1 MKILLLHSD
10 FLEFEPKKKAIES
23 AEKVDLEKE
32 RFDECLVVFSSV
44 EKGDAANMD
53 KIVKKTV
60 AEIEDVAKKVDAKKI
75 VIYPWVHL
83 TDNPEDGSKSLKVLE
98 AIRSEIENEN
108 YEVHRAPFG
117 WYKSF
122 EIKVKGHP
130 LSELS
135 RHIKLGDEEEN
146 KEENEA
152 IKAEK
157 KLKSYWYIMT
167 PEGELI
173 DVDKFDFKEYPNL
186 KKFADYE
193 ITKNRI
199 SSSVPPHVKYMRK
212 LELVDYEPAS
222 DKGTFRWYPKGI
234 LIKRL
239 LEQHVT
245 DMVVKNGAMEVETPI
260 MYDYN
265 HPALLKYLNKFPAR
279 QYTLNS
285 DKRKFF
291 LRFAACFGQYMIKR
305 DMTISYKDLPLK
317 LYELTHFSFRHEQSG
332 ELSGLRRLRVFTMPD
347 MHTLAKDMKQA
358 TDEYLEQYKIAM
370 KWMKDLD
377 LDYEVGIRFVRDF
390 FEDNKDFVKKLVNLV
405 GKPVLIEMWD
415 ERPFYYV
422 MKFEFNVVDNQD
434 KAAALSTIQID
445 VENTKRFDITYKDK
459 DNQDKY
465 PLLLH
470 ASISGSIDRNLYAL
484 LEKAYKDKLSG
495 KQPELPL
502 WLSPT
507 QVRFITVKGEYVH
520 MAEEFGSKMER
531 IRWDIDDR
539 DESVSKKIRDAEM
552 EWIPYI
558 VVIGEK
564 EKEGEL
570 TIRVRNKGEIKMSL
584 EDLIKEIHKKTNEY
598 PFRVLSLPRKLSV
611 RPIFVG

>member
-1 MKILLLHSD
+1 MRILLLHSD

-23 AEKVDLEKE
+23 AEDVPLKKE
-32 RFDECLVVFSSV
+32 HIDDCLVVLSAV
-44 EKGDAANMD
+44 ERGDATD
-53 KIVKKTV
+53 KNVIARTAKEIDEVAKQVK
-60 AEIEDVAKKVDAKKI
+60 AKKV

-83 TDNPEDGSKSLKVLE
+83 TDDPESPSKSIGILKDVEKSVRDLGYDV
-98 AIRSEIENEN
+98 S
-108 YEVHRAPFG
+108 RAPFG
-117 WYKSF
+117 WYKAF
-122 EIKVKGHP
+122 ELKVKGHP

-135 RHIKLGDEEEN
+135 RHIKPGEE
-146 KEENEA
+146 EENEA
-152 IKAEK
+152 LKAEK

-167 PEGELI
+167 PEGELV
-173 DVDKFDFKEYPNL
+173 DVDKFDFKKYPNL

-193 ITKNRI
+193 ISKNR
-199 SSSVPPHVKYMRK
+199 VAPGEPPHVKYMRQ

-222 DKGTFRWYPKGI
+222 DQGTFRWYPKGT

-245 DMVVKNGAMEVETPI
+245 DMVIENGAMEVETPI

-265 HPALLKYLNKFPAR
+265 HPALSKYLNKFPAR

-317 LYELTHFSFRHEQSG
+317 LYELTHFSFRREQSG

-347 MHTLAKDMKQA
+347 MHTLAKDMQQA
-358 TDEYLEQYKIAM
+358 MDAYLDQYKLAI

-377 LDYEVGIRFVRDF
+377 LDYEVGIRFVKSF
-390 FEDNKDFVKKLVNLV
+390 FEENKDFAKKLVGLV

-422 MKFEFNVVDNQD
+422 MKFEFNVIDNQN

-445 VENTKRFDITYKDK
+445 VENTKRFGITYKDS
-459 DNQDKY
+459 DNKDKY

-484 LEKAYKDKLSG
+484 LEKAHKDKLTG

-507 QVRFITVKGEYVH
+507 QVRFVTVKGEYVH
-520 MAEEFGSKMER
+520 LVDELGSKLER
-531 IRWDIDDR
+531 VRWDIDDR
-539 DESVSKKIRDAEM
+539 DISVSKKIRDAER

-558 VVIGEK
+558 VVVGEK

-570 TIRVRNKGEIKMSL
+570 TVRIRNKGEINMSV
-584 EDLIKEIHKKTNEY
+584 EDLNKEIMKKTKDY
-598 PFRVLSLPRKLSV
+598 PFRVLSLPK
-611 RPIFVG
+611 

>member
-1 MKILLLHSD
+1 MRILLLHSD
-10 FLEFEPKKKAIES
+10 FVEFEPKKKAVES
-23 AEKVDLEKE
+23 AEKVEMKRE
-32 RFDECLVVFSSV
+32 RYDECLVVLSAV
-44 EKGDAANMD
+44 EKGDD
-53 KIVKKTV
+53 ESTVQKTIK
-60 AEIEDVAKKVDAKKI
+60 EIDDVAKKVNVNK
-75 VIYPWVHL
+75 VVLYPWVHL
-83 TDNPEDGSKSLKVLE
+83 TDNPENPAKSL
-98 AIRSEIENEN
+98 EILNKIN
-108 YEVHRAPFG
+108 DGVSSLGYEVHRAPFG
-117 WYKSF
+117 WYKAF
-122 EIKVKGHP
+122 DIKVKGHP

-135 RHIKLGDEEEN
+135 RHIVPGEE
-146 KEENEA
+146 EENEA
-152 IKAEK
+152 LKAEK

-167 PEGELI
+167 PDGELV
-173 DVDKFDFKEYPNL
+173 DVEKFDFKKYPNL

-193 ITKNRI
+193 ISKNRV
-199 SSSVPPHVKYMRK
+199 SSSEPPHVKYMRK

-222 DKGTFRWYPKGI
+222 DQGTFRWYPKGT

-245 DMVVKNGAMEVETPI
+245 DMVVENGAMEVETPI

-265 HPALLKYLNKFPAR
+265 HPALSKYLNKFPAR

-317 LYELTHFSFRHEQSG
+317 LYELTHYSFRREQSG

-358 TDEYLEQYKIAM
+358 TDEYLDQYKLAI
-370 KWMKDLD
+370 KWMKDLG
-377 LDYEVGIRFVRDF
+377 LDYEVGIRFVRSF
-390 FEDNKDFVKKLVNLV
+390 FEENKDFARKLVELV

-422 MKFEFNVVDNQD
+422 MKFEFNVIDNQD

-445 VENTKRFDITYKDK
+445 VENTKRFEITYKDS
-459 DNQDKY
+459 DNKDKY

-470 ASISGSIDRNLYAL
+470 ASISGSIDRNVYAL
-484 LEKAYKDKLSG
+484 LEKAHKDKLAG
-495 KQPELPL
+495 RQPELPL

-507 QVRFITVKGEYVH
+507 QVRFITVKDEFVH
-520 MAEEFGSKMER
+520 LAEELGSKFDR
-531 IRWDIDDR
+531 VRWDIDDR

-558 VVIGEK
+558 VVVGEK
-564 EKEGEL
+564 EKEGML
-570 TIRVRNKGEIKMSL
+570 TVRVRNKGEIKMSVD
-584 EDLIKEIHKKTNEY
+584 DLKKEIEKKTKNY
-598 PFRVLSLPRKLSV
+598 PFRPLSLPRKLSI

>member
-1 MKILLLHSD
+1 MRILLLHSD

-23 AEKVDLEKE
+23 AEDVPLKKE
-32 RFDECLVVFSSV
+32 RFDECLVVLSAV
-44 EKGDAANMD
+44 EKGDAADRDNIISRTTKEVVD
-53 KIVKKTV
+53 V
-60 AEIEDVAKKVDAKKI
+60 AEQVKAKKI
-75 VIYPWVHL
+75 VVYPWVHL
-83 TDNPEDGSKSLKVLE
+83 TDNPEVGSKSLEVLE
-98 AIRSEIENEN
+98 EMRKKLESLG

-135 RHIKLGDEEEN
+135 RHIKPGEE
-146 KEENEA
+146 EENEA
-152 IKAEK
+152 LKAEK

-167 PEGELI
+167 PDGELV
-173 DVDKFDFKEYPNL
+173 DVDKFDFKKYPNL

-193 ITKNRI
+193 ISKNRA
-199 SSSVPPHVKYMRK
+199 SPSEPPHVKYMKK

-222 DKGTFRWYPKGI
+222 DQGTFRWYPKGT

-245 DMVVKNGAMEVETPI
+245 NMVIGNGAMEVETPI
-260 MYDYN
+260 MYDYG
-265 HPALLKYLNKFPAR
+265 HPALSKYLNKFPAR

-317 LYELTHFSFRHEQSG
+317 LYELTHYSFRREQSG

-347 MHTLAKDMKQA
+347 MHTLAKDMQQA
-358 TDEYLEQYKIAM
+358 MDEYLEQYKLAI
-370 KWMKDLD
+370 KWMDDLG

-390 FEDNKDFVKKLVNLV
+390 FEENKEFAKKLVNLV

-422 MKFEFNVVDNQD
+422 MKFEFNVIDNQD

-445 VENTKRFDITYKDK
+445 VENTKRFGITYKDK

-470 ASISGSIDRNLYAL
+470 ASISGSIDRNVYAL
-484 LEKAYKDKLSG
+484 LEKAHKDKLAG
-495 KQPELPL
+495 RQPELPL

-507 QVRFITVKGEYVH
+507 QVRFITVKDEFIH
-520 MAEEFGSKMER
+520 LAEELGSRLER

-558 VVIGEK
+558 VVVGEK
-564 EKEGEL
+564 EKEGVL
-570 TIRVRNKGEIKMSL
+570 TVRVRNKGEIKMSI
-584 EDLIKEIHKKTNEY
+584 EDLNKEINKKTKDY
-598 PFRVLSLPRKLSV
+598 PFRPLSLPKKLSI

>member
-1 MKILLLHSD
+1 MRILLLHSD
-10 FLEFEPKKKAIES
+10 FVEFEPKKKAVES
-23 AEKVDLEKE
+23 AEKVEMKKE
-32 RFDECLVVFSSV
+32 RYDECLVVLSAV
-44 EKGDAANMD
+44 EKGDD
-53 KIVKKTV
+53 ESTVQKTIK
-60 AEIEDVAKKVDAKKI
+60 EIDDVAKKVNVNK
-75 VIYPWVHL
+75 VVLYPWVHL
-83 TDNPEDGSKSLKVLE
+83 TDNPENPAKSL
-98 AIRSEIENEN
+98 EILNKIN
-108 YEVHRAPFG
+108 DGVSSLGYEVHRAPFG
-117 WYKSF
+117 WYKAF
-122 EIKVKGHP
+122 DIKVKGHP

-135 RHIKLGDEEEN
+135 RHIVPGEE
-146 KEENEA
+146 EENEA
-152 IKAEK
+152 LKAEK

-167 PEGELI
+167 PDGELV
-173 DVDKFDFKEYPNL
+173 DVEKFDFKKYPNL

-193 ITKNRI
+193 ISKNRV
-199 SSSVPPHVKYMRK
+199 SSSEPPHVKYMRK

-222 DKGTFRWYPKGI
+222 DQGTFRWYPKGT

-245 DMVVKNGAMEVETPI
+245 DMVVENGAMEVETPI

-265 HPALLKYLNKFPAR
+265 HPALSKYLNKFPAR

-317 LYELTHFSFRHEQSG
+317 LYELTHYSFRREQSG

-358 TDEYLEQYKIAM
+358 TDEYLDQYKLAI
-370 KWMKDLD
+370 KWMKDLG
-377 LDYEVGIRFVRDF
+377 LDYEVGIRFVRSF
-390 FEDNKDFVKKLVNLV
+390 FEENKDFARKLVELV

-422 MKFEFNVVDNQD
+422 MKFEFNVIDNQD

-445 VENTKRFDITYKDK
+445 VENTKRFGITYKDS
-459 DNQDKY
+459 DNKDKY

-470 ASISGSIDRNLYAL
+470 ASISGSIDRNVYAL
-484 LEKAYKDKLSG
+484 LEKAHKDKLAG
-495 KQPELPL
+495 RQPELPL

-507 QVRFITVKGEYVH
+507 QVRFITVKDEFVH
-520 MAEEFGSKMER
+520 LAEELGSKFDR
-531 IRWDIDDR
+531 VRWDIDDR

-558 VVIGEK
+558 VVVGEK
-564 EKEGEL
+564 EKEGML
-570 TIRVRNKGEIKMSL
+570 TVRVRNKGEIKMSVD
-584 EDLIKEIHKKTNEY
+584 DLKKEIEKKTKNY
-598 PFRVLSLPRKLSV
+598 PFRPLSLPRKLSI

>member
-1 MKILLLHSD
+1 MRILLLHSD

-23 AEKVDLEKE
+23 AEKVDLKKEKFE
-32 RFDECLVVFSSV
+32 ECLVVLSAV
-44 EKGDAANMD
+44 EKGDAENMD
-53 KIVKKTV
+53 SVVKKTV
-60 AEIEDVAKKVDAKKI
+60 SEIKDVASKVGTKRI

-83 TDNPEDGSKSLKVLE
+83 TDNPEDGSKSLEVLE
-98 AIRSEIENEN
+98 SLRSKVESDG

-117 WYKSF
+117 WYKAF

-135 RHIKLGDEEEN
+135 RHIVANGEESED
-146 KEENEA
+146 ENEA
-152 IKAEK
+152 VKVEK

-167 PEGELI
+167 PEGDLV
-173 DVDKFDFKEYPNL
+173 DVDKFDFSNHPNL
-186 KKFADYE
+186 KKFANYE
-193 ITKNRI
+193 ISKNRV
-199 SSSVPPHVKYMRK
+199 SKTEPPHVKYMRK

-222 DKGTFRWYPKGI
+222 DKGTFRWYPKGT

-239 LEQHVT
+239 LEQRVT
-245 DMVVKNGAMEVETPI
+245 DMVIENGAMEVETPI

-265 HPALLKYLNKFPAR
+265 HPALSKYLNKFPAR
-279 QYTLNS
+279 QYTLMS

-317 LYELTHFSFRHEQSG
+317 LYELTHFSFRHEQTG

-358 TDEYLEQYKIAM
+358 TDEYLEQYKLAM
-370 KWMKDLD
+370 KWMKDLN
-377 LDYEVGIRFVRDF
+377 LDYEVGIRFVRSF
-390 FEDNKDFVKKLVNLV
+390 YKENKEFVKKLISLV
-405 GKPVLIEMWD
+405 GRPVLIEMWD

-422 MKFEFNVVDNQD
+422 MKFEFNVIDNQD

-459 DNQDKY
+459 DNKDKY

-484 LEKAYKDKLSG
+484 LEKAYKDKLAG

-507 QVRFITVKGEYVH
+507 QVRFIPVKDEYIH
-520 MAEEFGSKMER
+520 FSEEIGSKIGR
-531 IRWDIDDR
+531 IRWDVDDR

-570 TIRVRNKGEIKMSL
+570 TVRIRNQGEIKMSI
-584 EDLIKEIHKKTNEY
+584 EDLTKEIQKKTKDF
-598 PFRVLSLPRKLSV
+598 PFRPLSLPKRLSV